1 MKILGW
7 VLSLGL
13 AVSAIGLTA
22 PAEAAPR
29 TDIVLGMGIEPA
41 GLDPTKVIEIVDL
54 SRLELEATL
63 GAADSVDVRVGQD
76 ATLRIEGST
85 RPIPARVARINPS
98 AQAGSRSVLAYLA
111 LSDTTGLRQ
120 GLFAQG
126 TLAIGK
132 TQALAVPLSTVR
144 TDKPSPYVQVVENG
158 RVAHKTVKPGARGEA
173 DQETWVAVDGLA
185 PGAVVIRG
193 YVGPL
198 REGVAVKFTAAT
210 PSPSPQ
216 PSPASG
222 RGSKAPSL

>member
-1 MKILGW
+1 MVVPRSGKIFFKRTA
-7 VLSLGL
+7 
-13 AVSAIGLTA
+13 AVCVRIDHELPKDVPVKVRRAVYLKVD
-22 PAEAAPR
+22 R
-29 TDIVLGMGIEPA
+29 TQGDMP
-41 GLDPTKVIEIVDL
+41 
-54 SRLELEATL
+54 
-63 GAADSVDVRVGQD
+63 
-76 ATLRIEGST
+76 
-85 RPIPARVARINPS
+85 
-98 AQAGSRSVLAYLA
+98 
-111 LSDTTGLRQ
+111 LRQ
-120 GLFAQG
+120 GLFVQG
-126 TLAIGK
+126 TLDTGHADV
-132 TQALAVPLSTVR
+132 LAVPLDAVR

-185 PGAVVIRG
+185 PAAVVIRG